1 MPTPHELDVAL
12 FEAYARAGQPVPGE
26 MARVTPLEHQTG
38 DSRPAA
44 VHAVRAVLLGAAAGL
59 ATLAVLHL
67 RRPRRPDVPENS
79 K

>member
-12 FEAYARAGQPVPGE
+12 FEAYARAGQPVPGGLP
-26 MARVTPLEHQTG
+26 RVTPLELRAG
-38 DSRPAA
+38 DGRPAA
-44 VHAVRAVLLGAAAGL
+44 VHAVRALLLGAATGL
-59 ATLAVLHL
+59 AVLAVLHL